1 VRGSKK
7 AQNGREVVCEAG
19 WSAVRSD
26 AHEVLYRVASPWAA
40 VANEVEWG
48 ADSEDIFKKMQHD
61 TTRSWELLSKG
72 SEVSA
77 KYTRRGEVARQFTVS
92 LSAGDNTRRI
102 SRSNTKSGVVGRWEC
117 GEECH

>member
-26 AHEVLYRVASPWAA
+26 AHEVLYSVASPWAA

-48 ADSEDIFKKMQHD
+48 ADSEDIVKKMQHD
-61 TTRSWELLSKG
+61 TTRSWEFPSKG
-72 SEVSA
+72 SVVSA
-77 KYTRRGEVARQFTVS
+77 NCTRRGEVARQFTVS
-92 LSAGDNTRRI
+92 LSAGNNTRRT

-117 GEECH
+117 GEECY